1 VKASK
6 RKHERDRISG
16 KFRDSRKQLLPA
28 LMVVGGACGMMA
40 VSASALELG
49 ELKINSSLGQ
59 PLRAS
64 IAFALNPHEG
74 LYDYCVYL
82 RPGLTANGL
91 PSVSRATISIAD
103 GMILLAGDRGIREP
117 LLALQVS
124 VDCPGTAH
132 LTRQYALIL
141 NPAQTVTEASVVV
154 ESSAASRSVAV
165 TSTALAEASKPQP
178 RVGRSRIK
186 NRSPISE
193 SSRYLV
199 QRGDSL
205 SDIASRISDRSIAL
219 WPAVDRI
226 FAANPGAFINGDR
239 NWLKAGSWLE
249 IPDLSVAAPESI
261 VAEAVTTAAS
271 EPASQAGNAQ
281 AYAGYGA
288 AAALETADTKEAST
302 IPDEGTAATVA
313 DAPGIGATSIPEPD
327 AGRSEIANLRPG
339 DILFRDDSPFVSPIG
354 APADADISEFT
365 MFPDTEITDPRVIE
379 PVATGKTSQD
389 SETDGGTSGSW
400 SWLMWLG
407 GTGLALILGLL
418 LFGQRFRQR
427 FGSMA
432 IAAPLEPQP
441 DRRRTD
447 PVQAAKAIAIPDV
460 DLEVPDSSSY
470 SSTITLDADLDDGR
484 GLQDGPD
491 IDVAHDSDFSA
502 SIDFADDLDMMVLP
516 ESAAEEIDSSA
527 TDVLAPPE
535 RKDEDSILD
544 DKIPSSYDDSQ
555 YDLSIIVDATK
566 QNLGEMDG
574 TTKDLRAV
582 LVEIDNITESE
593 DSTLCQQVDYKD
605 LEQDYENELTET
617 QALDVEIARAATE
630 LAARMDNDATGKTTA
645 ELPKNT
651 AARND
656 DSSDLDSTSSQKGPT
671 VEMPIADIGV
681 TVVTPA
687 DADDLTVDMLIESGR
702 IDTKKKKKAS

>member
-1 VKASK
+1 
-6 RKHERDRISG
+6 
-16 KFRDSRKQLLPA
+16 
-28 LMVVGGACGMMA
+28 MVVGGACGMMA

-64 IAFALNPHEG
+64 IAFALNPNEG

-132 LTRQYALIL
+132 LTRQYALML
-141 NPAQTVTEASVVV
+141 NPAQTVTEAPVVV

-165 TSTALAEASKPQP
+165 TSTALAEASRPQP
-178 RVGRSRIK
+178 RVERSRIK

-205 SDIASRISDRSIAL
+205 SEIASRISDRSIAL

-239 NWLKAGSWLE
+239 NWLKTGSWLD

-302 IPDEGTAATVA
+302 VPDEGPAATVA
-313 DAPGIGATSIPEPD
+313 DAPEIGATSIPD
-327 AGRSEIANLRPG
+327 SVAGRSEIANLRPG
-339 DILFRDDSPFVSPIG
+339 DILFGDDSPFVSPIG
-354 APADADISEFT
+354 SPADAEITEYM
-365 MFPDTEITDPRVIE
+365 MFPDAEITDPRVIE

-427 FGSMA
+427 FGSVA

-441 DRRRTD
+441 NRRKTD
-447 PVQAAKAIAIPDV
+447 PVQAAKAIAVTDV
-460 DLEVPDSSSY
+460 DLEVPDSSSH

-484 GLQDGPD
+484 GLQFGPN
-491 IDVAHDSDFSA
+491 IDVAQDSDFSA
-502 SIDFADDLDMMVLP
+502 STDFADELDLVLP

-527 TDVLAPPE
+527 TDVLPPPE

-544 DKIPSSYDDSQ
+544 DETPPTYDDSQ
-555 YDLSIIVDATK
+555 YDLSIIVDATQ
-566 QNLGEMDG
+566 QNVGETDA
-574 TTKDLRAV
+574 TTKDLQAV
-582 LVEIDNITESE
+582 VVEIDNITESE
-593 DSTLCQQVDYKD
+593 DSTLCLEVDYKD
-605 LEQDYENELTET
+605 LEQDYENELTAT

-630 LAARMDNDATGKTTA
+630 LVARMDNVATGEITA

-656 DSSDLDSTSSQKGPT
+656 DSSDLDSTSNQKGPT
-671 VEMPIADIGV
+671 VEMPIADIDA